1 MAINQATLSLW
12 RHPLTALFATV
23 CLAVAATASPTHG
36 AESVNGIAAV
46 VNNDVITYSEVRA
59 LAEPRERLLR
69 SQYSGQD
76 LNKKIIELRKSALQ
90 DLIDRQLIIQQ
101 FAKDKLDIPGFYV
114 DERVKD
120 VIRDSFGG
128 DRNAFIKTMEAQN
141 FSMSKFKTLEKEK
154 IIVQAM
160 RSKNVKS
167 NLLIPPA
174 KIEEYYREHR
184 DLFSSKAQVKL
195 RMIMIP
201 GQAGVTGED
210 PQKAMAEEI
219 RGKLITGAD
228 FDKMAQMYSEDS
240 TRDLGG
246 DWGWIDDKT
255 LSAPLTE
262 AAFKLK
268 PGEISRVV
276 SLPGKDGTGVGY
288 YILKVEARQGGDLK
302 PLKDVRPEIE
312 ARLRQEQSQKLQE
325 HWIASLR
332 SKAYI
337 QTF

>member
-1 MAINQATLSLW
+1 MAPNKTTLNLW
-12 RHPLTALFATV
+12 RHPATAFLASV
-23 CLAVAATASPTHG
+23 CLTVAATASPTHG

-46 VNNDVITYSEVRA
+46 VNSDVITYSEVRQVV
-59 LAEPRERLLR
+59 EPRERLLR
-69 SQYSGQD
+69 SQYSGD
-76 LNKKIIELRKSALQ
+76 ELAKKIIALRKAALQ

-101 FAKDKLDIPGFYV
+101 FEKDKLDIPGFFV

-141 FSMSKFKTLEKEK
+141 YSLSKFRTLEREK

-167 NLLIPPA
+167 NLLVPPA
-174 KIEEYYREHR
+174 KVEEYYRQHR
-184 DLFSSKAQVKL
+184 ELFASKAQVKL

-201 GQAGVTGED
+201 GKADASGDD

-246 DWGWIDDKT
+246 DWGWVDDKT

-262 AAFKLK
+262 VAFRLK
-268 PGEISRVV
+268 PGEISKVV
-276 SLPGKDGTGVGY
+276 AMANNY

-302 PLKDVRPEIE
+302 ALKDVRADIE
-312 ARLRQEQSQKLQE
+312 SRLHQEQAQQLQE

-332 SKAYI
+332 SKAFI
-337 QTF
+337 KTF

>member
-1 MAINQATLSLW
+1 M
-12 RHPLTALFATV
+12 TV
-23 CLAVAATASPTHG
+23 LLASFCLAVAAMASPTHG
-36 AESVNGIAAV
+36 AESVNGIAAI
-46 VNNDVITYSEVRA
+46 VNNDVITYSEVRG

-69 SQYSGQD
+69 SQYSGEE
-76 LNKKIIELRKSALQ
+76 LNKKIIELRKATLQ

-101 FAKDKLDIPGFYV
+101 FQKDKLDIPGFFV

-120 VIRDSFGG
+120 VIRESFGG

-141 FSMSKFKTLEKEK
+141 FSMSRFRSLEREK

-167 NLLIPPA
+167 NLIVPPA
-174 KIEEYYREHR
+174 KVEEYYRQHR
-184 DLFSSKAQVKL
+184 EQYSTKAQVKL

-201 GQAGVTGED
+201 GKGDASADD
-210 PQKAMAEEI
+210 PQKSMAEEI
-219 RGKLITGAD
+219 RAKLITGAD

-246 DWGWIDDKT
+246 DWGWIDNKT

-262 AAFKLK
+262 VAFKLR
-268 PGEISRVV
+268 PGEVSKVV
-276 SLPGKDGTGVGY
+276 NLANNY

-302 PLKDVRPEIE
+302 PLKDVRADIE
-312 ARLRQEQSQKLQE
+312 GQLRQEQAQKLQD

-337 QTF
+337 KTF